1 MPWPVP
7 WVKATS
13 SAPAW
18 MSPTR
23 SRCRQDIRC
32 GKKSGALITPHVAGG
47 NSLEITAVKIAEI
60 ALENL
65 KLYLAGKPVNNRLK

>member
-18 MSPTR
+18 MSTDPEPLPAGHPLWKEKR
-23 SRCRQDIRC
+23 
-32 GKKSGALITPHVAGG
+32 ALITPHVAGG